1 MSHRSPSQRA
11 TQADPLALGPFVQDR
26 DLQSDSSRLHPSV
39 TLCDQLVRAADT
51 RGSDVRLDSGELM
64 HPHSWP
70 RRPVDV
76 ARWTWR
82 LCVRYKWKHKS
93 HITELEAR
101 AILSALK
108 WRLRSAR
115 HLRTRFIHL
124 SDSQADLGVFTKG
137 RSSSRKLHHV
147 VKKAGCLVIAA
158 FARPAYT
165 ETDVNPADA
174 GSRLDK
180 KRCCRR

>member
-1 MSHRSPSQRA
+1 MG
-11 TQADPLALGPFVQDR
+11 PLVQDR
-26 DLQSDSSRLHPSV
+26 DLQSIESRTHPSIV
-39 TLCDQLVRAADT
+39 LCDQLVRSADT
-51 RGSDVRLDSGELM
+51 RGSNVRIDSGELM

-70 RRPVDV
+70 RRPMDV

-82 LCVRYKWKHKS
+82 LCVRYRWKRKR

-108 WRLRSAR
+108 WRLRSSR

-124 SDSQADLGVFTKG
+124 SDSQAGLGVFTKG

-147 VKKAGCLVIAA
+147 VKKADCLSSLPSLVQLTHTR
-158 FARPAYT
+158 RPM
-165 ETDVNPADA
+165 
-174 GSRLDK
+174 
-180 KRCCRR
+180 